1 MSAIN
6 GTLILLRDTN
16 DPFALST
23 SCTLNIDMDLPD
35 ASHKG
40 SAGWAEHIRGQ
51 KSWSVDLDGLAD
63 FETGTTGGVQD
74 VVNYILNREN
84 VQIEFVPL
92 AGSFDGSKGVSY
104 EGNASCASVSVVAS
118 NEDTCTLTGSFTGNG
133 ELAEVVVS

>member
-6 GTLILLRDTN
+6 GTLILLRDSN

-63 FETGTTGGVQD
+63 FETGTTGSVQD

-84 VQIEFVPL
+84 VAIEFVPL
-92 AGSFDGSKGVSY
+92 AGSFDGSTGVSY
-104 EGNASCASVSVVAS
+104 EGSASCASVSVVAS

-133 ELAEVVVS
+133 ALSEVVVS

>member
-6 GTLILLRDTN
+6 GTLILLRDNN

-40 SAGWAEHIRGQ
+40 SAGWAEHIQGQ

-63 FETGTTGGVQD
+63 FQTGTTGGVQD
-74 VVNYILNREN
+74 LVNHILNRES
-84 VQIEFVPL
+84 VDIEFVPL
-92 AGSFDGSKGVSY
+92 AGFAGGSTGVSY
-104 EGNASCASVSVVAS
+104 EGTASCASISIVAS
-118 NEDTCTLTGSFTGNG
+118 NEDTATLTGSFTGTG
-133 ELAEVVVS
+133 ALSEVVVS

>member
-6 GTLILLRDTN
+6 GTLILLRDN
-16 DPFALST
+16 NVPYALST

-63 FETGTTGGVQD
+63 FQTGTNGGVQEL
-74 VVNYILNREN
+74 VNHILNREA
-84 VQIEFVPL
+84 VAIEFVPL
-92 AGSFDGSKGVSY
+92 AGAFGGSTGVSY
-104 EGNASCASVSVVAS
+104 EGTASCASVSIVAS
-118 NEDTCTLTGSFTGNG
+118 NEDTCTLTGSFTGTG
-133 ELAEVVVS
+133 ALTEVVVS

>member
-6 GTLILLRDTN
+6 GTLILLRDNN

-63 FETGTTGGVQD
+63 FEVGTTGGVQD

-92 AGSFDGSKGVSY
+92 AGAFDGSKGVSY
-104 EGNASCASVSVVAS
+104 EGSASCASVSVVAS
-118 NEDTCTLTGSFTGNG
+118 NEDTCTLTGSFTGTG
-133 ELAEVVVS
+133 ALSEVVVS